1 MISVAREMDRR
12 GIKIPLLIGGAT
24 TSQKHTAVK
33 IAPQYSAGTIHV
45 ADASLAVGVLGKLMG
60 PDKETFIAETQAK
73 QHTAREAFLSQQ
85 KRRPLLPLATA
96 RERKPKIEWRAEDLP
111 APAFLGSRPVSVPL
125 GELVP
130 WIDWSPFFHTW
141 ELSGIYPKI
150 LDDPKKGDAAR
161 KLFADGQRLL
171 ARIVETRALDARGVY
186 GFWPAASDGDDV
198 VIFDPADGAR
208 KKERLRIPMLR
219 QQEDRDPCL
228 SLADFVAPI
237 DRGLHDHVGGFAVTS
252 GLGLDELVA
261 AFDRDHDDYH
271 AIIAK
276 ALADRLAEA
285 FAEWLH
291 AKVRREWG
299 FGVDEKLDHDQIL
312 DETYRSIRPA
322 FGYPACPDHEP
333 KRALFEL
340 LDHADHHGITLTESL
355 AMMPTAAVSGIYL
368 AHPQARYFAVGR
380 VGKDQVEEYARRQGA
395 SIAQVE
401 RMIPSNLSY

>member
-1 MISVAREMDRR
+1 M
-12 GIKIPLLIGGAT
+12 
-24 TSQKHTAVK
+24 
-33 IAPQYSAGTIHV
+33 
-45 ADASLAVGVLGKLMG
+45 
-60 PDKETFIAETQAK
+60 
-73 QHTAREAFLSQQ
+73 
-85 KRRPLLPLATA
+85 
-96 RERKPKIEWRAEDLP
+96 
-111 APAFLGSRPVSVPL
+111 PL

-161 KLFADGQRLL
+161 KLFADGQKLL
-171 ARIVETRALDARGVY
+171 TRIVETRALDARGVY
-186 GFWPAASDGDDV
+186 GFWPAGSDGDDL
-198 VIFDPADGAR
+198 VIFDPADAAR

-228 SLADFVAPI
+228 CLADFFAPV
-237 DRGLHDHVGGFAVTS
+237 DRGLRDHVGGFAVTS

-291 AKVRREWG
+291 HKVRQEWG
-299 FGVDEKLDHDQIL
+299 FGADEQLDHDQIL

-355 AMMPTAAVSGIYL
+355 AMMPTAAVSGIYI